1 MQLPEP
7 ALETPR
13 VRVLVVDDDFAV
25 RTVLCDVLA
34 EEGFDVVGS
43 AVDGVEGVALAA
55 SLNPDVILLDVRMP
69 RLGGLEAARQIRPL
83 NPNVRLVMLS
93 AYDDPTLQHEAEA
106 AGASAFLFKGCKLSE
121 IVAAL
126 TA

>member
-34 EEGFDVVGS
+34 EEGFDVVGA

-55 SLNPDVILLDVRMP
+55 SLDPDVILLDVRMP
-69 RLGGLEAARQIRPL
+69 RLGGLEAARQIRPQ

>member
-1 MQLPEP
+1 LQLPEP

-34 EEGFDVVGS
+34 EEGFDVVGA

-55 SLNPDVILLDVRMP
+55 SLDPDVILLDVRMP
-69 RLGGLEAARQIRPL
+69 RLGGLEAARQIRPQ

-126 TA
+126 TV

>member
-1 MQLPEP
+1 MQLPE
-7 ALETPR
+7 LELQTPR
-13 VRVLVVDDDFAV
+13 VRVLVVDDDLAV
-25 RTVLCDVLA
+25 RSVLCDVLT
-34 EEGFDVVGS
+34 EEGFDVVGA
-43 AVDGVEGVALAA
+43 AVDGVEGVALAT
-55 SLNPDVILLDVRMP
+55 SLSPDVILLDVRMP